1 MVLSPG
7 DILHKR
13 YRIVSKLASSK
24 YGAVY
29 RGWDIGEKNQVA
41 IKDMLLTDP
50 TVARKFRG
58 EVRKF
63 SAVNHYRIPA
73 VRDQFV
79 LDEVFHYLVTDYV
92 EGVSLQELLGQYNQ
106 LPSDLII
113 KALSNIGE
121 PLSQLHDKGLIHGN
135 IKPANIRL
143 TPAGDVFL
151 VDYGFSG
158 LNLPPAETRLAAPE
172 MQQHT
177 EVDFKADIYSLG
189 ATLFTLL
196 TGDRPPDPIKREV
209 EMRPMPLAREINPD
223 ALPHLSLIA
232 SRAMATDPEIR
243 FGSVQ
248 AFVDG
253 LHRPES
259 RGLENASLAF
269 DRNAPP
275 QSHRAGRF
283 SDFGT
288 GSREM
293 PQLKSKRRG
302 REIQRRVF
310 LGLASVFM
318 ILVVSMLA
326 IAYFNQRQL
335 EGGSVEAATATTE
348 SQVIAALT
356 AVAPTITSTPN
367 PTLGPTA
374 TPAPLI
380 SRSGMRMIYMP
391 GGVFRYGNNDGERDE
406 APSILVNIDPY
417 YIDETEVTNQQ
428 YRQCVESNRCEPLSN
443 GATYHDDYNWRSTAW
458 DEYPAIYVTWEMADN
473 FCDWRGAR
481 LPTEAEWER
490 AAGYDPFVLKRTLY
504 PWGEEFDG
512 TRLNYCDSN
521 CPRADRDFEYSD
533 GFGDTAPVGSFPE
546 GASPIGT
553 FDMLGNVKEWVD
565 DWYDRDYYEQAP
577 PQNPR
582 GPATGDAKVV
592 RGGSWFSGPEDLL
605 ITTRDRIDPNVPLAT
620 VGFRCALPAN

>member
-13 YRIVSKLASSK
+13 YRIVEKLASSK

-29 RGWDIGEKNQVA
+29 RGWDVSEKNQVA
-41 IKDMLLTDP
+41 IKEMILTDP

-63 SAVNHYRIPA
+63 SAVKHPKIPA

-79 LDEVFHYLVTDYV
+79 LDDVNHYMVTTYV
-92 EGVSLQELLGQYNQ
+92 DGVSLQELLGQYNR
-106 LPSDLII
+106 LPSKLII
-113 KALSNIGE
+113 QALNDIGE
-121 PLSQLHDKGLIHGN
+121 PLEALHGKKLLHGN
-135 IKPANIRL
+135 VKPANIRL
-143 TPAGDVFL
+143 TPAGDVYL
-151 VDYGFSG
+151 VDYGFVG
-158 LNLPPAETRLAAPE
+158 LDLLPADKRLAAPE
-172 MQQHT
+172 RQQHN

-196 TGDRPPDPIKREV
+196 TGDRPPDPIQREV
-209 EMRPMPLAREINPD
+209 EMRAMPLAREINPD
-223 ALPHLSLIA
+223 ALPHLSLVA
-232 SRAMATDPEIR
+232 SRATAVDPDIR
-243 FGSVQ
+243 FASVQ
-248 AFVDG
+248 SFVDG

-259 RGLENASLAF
+259 RGFENASLAF
-269 DRNAPP
+269 DRDAPP
-275 QSHRAGRF
+275 KSHRMGNF
-283 SDFGT
+283 SDSRT

-293 PQLKSKRRG
+293 PQLKSQRRG

-310 LGLASVFM
+310 LGLASVFF
-318 ILVVSMLA
+318 IFLASVLA
-326 IAYFNQRQL
+326 IAYFNQQTL
-335 EGGSVEAATATTE
+335 DGGSVEAATATTE

-356 AVAPTITSTPN
+356 AVAPTATNTPN

-391 GGVFRYGNNDGERDE
+391 GGVFRYGNNDSEPNE
-406 APSILVNIDPY
+406 SPSILVNIDSY

-428 YRQCVESNRCEPLSN
+428 YRQCVEANRCQPLGN
-443 GATYHDDYNWRSTAW
+443 GATYHDGYDWRSSAW
-458 DEYPAIYVTWEMADN
+458 DDYPAIYVTWEMANN

-490 AAGYDPFVLKRTLY
+490 AAGYDPTDLKRTLY

-512 TRLNYCDSN
+512 TRLNYCDSG
-521 CPRADRDFEYSD
+521 CPRADRDFEFSD
-533 GFGDTAPVGSFPE
+533 GHGDTAPVGSYPE

-565 DWYDRDYYEQAP
+565 DWYERDYYEQAP

-582 GPATGDAKVV
+582 GPASGDAKVV
-592 RGGSWFSGPEDLL
+592 RGGSWFTGVDELL

-620 VGFRCALPAN
+620 VGFRCALPEN